1 MHYAEYKHTDPAL
14 VHALVDTFPFAAIS
28 VNGSKGPRIAH
39 APLTF
44 RNGKTPVGALE
55 FHLAR
60 ANPIAGDMNIGV
72 PATILVQGPGAAI
85 SPSWF
90 TSSFPQ
96 PDSDRSRTAP
106 TYNYVSLIM
115 NGRLEFMDDVALQAQ
130 IKDLVLASEPENGW
144 RTEELAPDLWQGWR
158 KLIQGYR
165 LEIESFD
172 LTAKLSHGD
181 VPEDRSGVVAGLLE
195 RGILADVS
203 MAHLVGGYD
212 GNSGPLPSLFRALK
226 HGVGTSN

>member
-1 MHYAEYKHTDPAL
+1 MHYAEYKHTDPDL
-14 VHALVDTFPFAAIS
+14 VRALVDIFPFAAIS
-28 VNGSKGPRIAH
+28 VNGSHGPRIAH

-44 RNGKTPVGALE
+44 RNGRFPAGALE
-55 FHLAR
+55 FHLAK
-60 ANPIAGDMNIGV
+60 ANPIARDMKIGV
-72 PATILVQGPGAAI
+72 PVTILVQGPGAAI

-96 PDSDRSRTAP
+96 DDSDRSRTAP

-115 NGRLEFMDDVALQAQ
+115 NGRLEFMDDQALQTQ
-130 IKDLVLASEPENGW
+130 IKDLVLASEPEGGW

-172 LTAKLSHGD
+172 LTAKLSPGD
-181 VPEDRSGVVAGLLE
+181 VPEDKVGVIAGLLD
-195 RGILADVS
+195 RNVLADAS
-203 MAHLVGGYD
+203 MAHLLRGHD
-212 GNSGPLPSLFRALK
+212 GTSQSLVSVVRALK
-226 HGVGTSN
+226 HSIGTSS

>member
-14 VHALVDTFPFAAIS
+14 VRALVDIFPFAAIS
-28 VNGSKGPRIAH
+28 VNGAQGPRIAH

-44 RNGKTPVGALE
+44 RNSKFSAGALE
-55 FHLAR
+55 FHLAK
-60 ANPIAGDMNIGV
+60 ANPIARDMKLGAPV
-72 PATILVQGPGAAI
+72 TILVQGPGAAI

-96 PDSDRSRTAP
+96 PASDRSRTAP

-115 NGRLEFMDDVALQAQ
+115 NGLLEFMDDPALQTQ
-130 IKDLVLASEPENGW
+130 IKDLVLASEPDGGW

-172 LTAKLSHGD
+172 LTAKLSPGD
-181 VPEDRSGVVAGLLE
+181 TPEDKVGVIAGLLE
-195 RGILADVS
+195 RGVLADAS
-203 MAHLVGGYD
+203 MAHLLKRYD
-212 GNSGPLPSLFRALK
+212 GTAQSLVSLVRTLK
-226 HGVGTSN
+226 HGNAISN

>member
-1 MHYAEYKHTDPAL
+1 MHYAEYKHTDPA
-14 VHALVDTFPFAAIS
+14 VVRTLVDTFPFAAIS

-44 RNGKTPVGALE
+44 RNGKAPVGALE
-55 FHLAR
+55 FHLAK

-72 PATILVQGPGAAI
+72 PVTILVQGPGAAI

-115 NGRLEFMDDVALQAQ
+115 NGRLEFMDDLALQAQ
-130 IKDLVLASEPENGW
+130 IKDLVVASEPDSGW

-172 LTAKLSHGD
+172 LTVKLSHGD

-195 RGILADVS
+195 RGVLADVS

-212 GNSGPLPSLFRALK
+212 GNSGSLPSLFRALK
-226 HGVGTSN
+226 HGVGTSS

>member
-1 MHYAEYKHTDPAL
+1 MHYAEYKHTDPDL
-14 VHALVDTFPFAAIS
+14 VHALVDVFPFAAIS
-28 VNGSKGPRIAH
+28 VNGSEGPRIAH

-44 RNGKTPVGALE
+44 RNGKFPAGALE
-55 FHLAR
+55 FHLAK
-60 ANPIAGDMNIGV
+60 ANPIARDMKIGV
-72 PATILVQGPGAAI
+72 PVTILVQGPGAAI

-115 NGRLEFMDDVALQAQ
+115 NGRLEFMDDLALQTQ
-130 IKDLVLASEPENGW
+130 IRDLVLASEPDGGW

-172 LTAKLSHGD
+172 LTAKLSPGEIPD
-181 VPEDRSGVVAGLLE
+181 DKFGVIAGLLE
-195 RGILADVS
+195 RGVLADES
-203 MAHLVGGYD
+203 MAYLLGGYE
-212 GNSGPLPSLFRALK
+212 GTSQSLVSLVRALK
-226 HGVGTSN
+226 HGVGTSS

>member
-14 VHALVDTFPFAAIS
+14 VRALVETFPFAAIS
-28 VNGSKGPRIAH
+28 VNGSQGPRIAH

-44 RNGKTPVGALE
+44 RNGKAPVGALE

-60 ANPIAGDMNIGV
+60 ANPIAPDMKIGTPV
-72 PATILVQGPGAAI
+72 TILVQGPGAAI

-90 TSSFPQ
+90 TCSFQQ

-106 TYNYVSLIM
+106 TYNYVSLIL
-115 NGRLEFMDDVALQAQ
+115 NGRLEFMDDLALQTQ
-130 IKDLVLASEPENGW
+130 IRDLVSASEPEGGW
-144 RTEELAPDLWQGWR
+144 RTDELAPDLWQGWR

-172 LTAKLSHGD
+172 LTAKLSPGD
-181 VPEDRSGVVAGLLE
+181 APEDKFGVVAGLLE
-195 RGILADVS
+195 RGVLADVS
-203 MAHLVGGYD
+203 MAHLVEGYD
-212 GNSGPLPSLFRALK
+212 GTSQSLLSLVRALK
-226 HGVGTSN
+226 HGVGL